1 MASYG
6 KVDLVKIES
15 FEKIFKELI
24 SINGFNIEHDKELGP
39 TLAEF
44 KNALG
49 KRIYFARNPQIGKV
63 QGHQDLKT
71 FIAIFKKYYD
81 IEYSR
86 VYTLTPD
93 KKECKRIKDVI
104 EKINLNKSSVEL
116 YLKWFWE
123 EYKPN
128 NTWIDDPVNIPTV
141 ISSKIVD
148 KYFFNLDM
156 EKRDK
161 KGEFEESIKND
172 LLARLRIVIRTIQS
186 SLDKY
191 VAKFTKQK
199 IVETVKTAQAFE
211 KNNQD
216 GELKTGNLKRF
227 VEEWENI
234 IKEIENPKKED
245 SAKTIMIA

>member
-1 MASYG
+1 MANYG

-24 SINGFNIEHDKELGP
+24 SINGFNIEHDKDLEP
-39 TLAEF
+39 SLAEF
-44 KNALG
+44 KKALG
-49 KRIYFARNPQIGKV
+49 KRIYFARNPQIGKA
-63 QGHQDLKT
+63 QGTQDLKT

-86 VYTLTPD
+86 VYALIPD

-128 NTWIDDPVNIPTV
+128 NTWIADPVNISTV

-148 KYFFNLDM
+148 KYFFDLDM

-161 KGEFEESIKND
+161 KGELEESLKND
-172 LLARLRIVIRTIQS
+172 LLARLRIVVRTIQAS
-186 SLDKY
+186 IDKY
-191 VAKFTKQK
+191 IEKFTKQK
-199 IVETVKTAQAFE
+199 IVEMVKTAQAFE
-211 KNNQD
+211 KNNQE

-227 VEEWENI
+227 VEEWENT
-234 IKEIENPKKED
+234 IKDVENSKKEA
-245 SAKTIMIA
+245 S